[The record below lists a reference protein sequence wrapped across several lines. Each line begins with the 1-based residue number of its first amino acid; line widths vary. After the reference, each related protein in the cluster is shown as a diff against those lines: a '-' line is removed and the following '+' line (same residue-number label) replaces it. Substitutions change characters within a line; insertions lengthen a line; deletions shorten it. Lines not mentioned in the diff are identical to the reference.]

1 LTHREEDKR
10 VRRGKDAAKGAT
22 VIFWRLGGGDEEE
35 LLALRVLRLELE
47 AIKRL
52 PPRTLC
58 RCPLKTKA
66 ETRAVMSSEGKY
78 DDDSSASSKYDD
90 TELEE
95 DASEAFDAC
104 DLATTIADLFAGK
117 AMSC

>member
-1 LTHREEDKR
+1 MLAED
-10 VRRGKDAAKGAT
+10 T
-22 VIFWRLGGGDEEE
+22 LS
-35 LLALRVLRLELE
+35 
-47 AIKRL
+47 L
-52 PPRTLC
+52 PPALLTVQNR
-58 RCPLKTKA
+58 
-66 ETRAVMSSEGKY
+66 TRAVMEGKY
-78 DDDSSASSKYDD
+78 DSSSKFDD

>member
-1 LTHREEDKR
+1 
-10 VRRGKDAAKGAT
+10 
-22 VIFWRLGGGDEEE
+22 
-35 LLALRVLRLELE
+35 
-47 AIKRL
+47 
-52 PPRTLC
+52 
-58 RCPLKTKA
+58 
-66 ETRAVMSSEGKY
+66 MSEGKY
-78 DDDSSASSKYDD
+78 DDDSSAASSKYDD

>member
-1 LTHREEDKR
+1 MDSPDSTTFSD
-10 VRRGKDAAKGAT
+10 
-22 VIFWRLGGGDEEE
+22 
-35 LLALRVLRLELE
+35 
-47 AIKRL
+47 
-52 PPRTLC
+52 
-58 RCPLKTKA
+58 
-66 ETRAVMSSEGKY
+66 EGKY
-78 DDDSSASSKYDD
+78 DDQTSSKYDD